1 MKIDVLGTS
10 FVIQS
15 DQDPSYLRDVV
26 DFFKSKVTEIQQ
38 SVTTTDPLKIS
49 ILASMLIIDDYF
61 KFKTGQ
67 APASSLEELEATN
80 IAQRLIRE
88 LDAMLERQPDSPP
101 IGHEPH

>member
-10 FVIQS
+10 FVVQS

-26 DFFKSKVTEIQQ
+26 DFFKGKVAEIQH

-49 ILASMLIIDDYF
+49 ILASLLIIDEHF

-67 APASSLEELEATN
+67 APASTMEELEAAA

-88 LDAMLERQPDSPP
+88 LDAMLERQPDQPP
-101 IGHEPH
+101 PA

>member
-26 DFFKSKVTEIQQ
+26 DFLKGKVLEIQN

-49 ILASMLIIDDYF
+49 ILASMLIVDEYF
-61 KFKTGQ
+61 KFKSGQ
-67 APASSLEELEATN
+67 APATTIEEQEAAS

-88 LDAMLERQPDSPP
+88 LDAMLERQPDRPP
-101 IGHEPH
+101 V

>member
-15 DQDPSYLRDVV
+15 DQDPSYLRDIV
-26 DFFKSKVTEIQQ
+26 DFLKSKVLEIQQ

-49 ILASMLIIDDYF
+49 ILAAMLVIDEYF
-61 KFKTGQ
+61 KFKAGQ
-67 APASSLEELEATN
+67 APASTLEELEAAN

-88 LDAMLERQPDSPP
+88 LDAMLERLPDSAPLSRN
-101 IGHEPH
+101 PH